1 MSVDPSNNGTNIK
14 GPTWASVEGS
24 PVRGRTCWSG
34 FFLAVGM
41 ATMTG
46 CGAKNA
52 DRLPVF
58 PVEGLVT
65 LNGQPLPNAFV
76 VLHPKGTSDSRAL
89 AARGQTDQHGQFK
102 VTTYDAGDGAPAGEY
117 AVTVEYHQLIG
128 SGGSLE
134 PGPNVLPPKYAS
146 PDATDLSVRV
156 AEGPNTLP
164 PIELRR

>member
-1 MSVDPSNNGTNIK
+1 MLL
-14 GPTWASVEGS
+14 
-24 PVRGRTCWSG
+24 
-34 FFLAVGM
+34 LAIGI

-46 CGAKNA
+46 CGSKKV

-89 AARGQTDQHGQFK
+89 AARGQTDQERPFQGHYLRRRGRRRR
-102 VTTYDAGDGAPAGEY
+102 GEY
-117 AVTVEYHQLIG
+117 AVTIEYHQLIG
-128 SGGSLE
+128 SAGSLE

-146 PDATDLSVRV
+146 PDTTDLSVRV

-164 PIELRR
+164 PIALRR